1 MAATATATASAP
13 TVDPWQEKLARLRK
27 RKPAEGY
34 VIVHDDAAMAA
45 VTQAQADL
53 AQVRMQVRSELVGK
67 TSGHNVDEVLAG
79 DPRVKK
85 ALKVVTAAEAA
96 QKDAEVV
103 FRFRALPPDVY
114 DALRA
119 EHPPTE
125 AQEARGEATNTDMW
139 VPALISACS
148 INPITPE
155 EVRAF
160 IDEGVFNTGEV
171 IEMIN
176 TCRAVNERPLTTV
189 GKGSPPTLA

>member
-1 MAATATATASAP
+1 MTSTA
-13 TVDPWQEKLARLRK
+13 TVDPWQEKVKRLRN

-34 VIVHDDAAMAA
+34 VIVHDDEAMAA
-45 VTQAQADL
+45 VSKAQADL
-53 AQVRMQVRSELVGK
+53 AQARMQARSELVGK
-67 TSGHNVDEVLAG
+67 TAGEDVEKLLAA

-85 ALKVVTAAEAA
+85 AQKAVAAADQA

-125 AQEARGEATNTDMW
+125 AQEANGQDKNPDTW
-139 VPALISACS
+139 IPAIISACS

-155 EVRAF
+155 QVREF
-160 IDEGVFNTGEV
+160 IDEGVLNTGEV
-171 IEMIN
+171 IEMVGV
-176 TCRAVNERPLTTV
+176 CREVNERPLTTA
-189 GKGSPPTLA
+189 GKGSPPTLD